1 MFRRAFIS
9 ALLMLSLPSLAQ
21 VVFNGIPN
29 SVTAPGR
36 DGRPNGIPNS
46 VTAPGPHGEI
56 NGIPSSVT
64 SPTMPVIRRLHNGRP
79 PVAFGD
85 PHRRKKIVP
94 VPVFYPVYQY
104 ATPDA
109 GAVDDP
115 QPAEDNASAAEEND
129 ALRQAYNRGAQ
140 DALARQQQQ
149 DRYGQGQRFGQ
160 SADAKPAKA
169 SVAKQAQPAPPVEDN
184 SPPTVFVF
192 KDGHKLETKSFAI
205 MGQTLFDF
213 SGNSLRKIQLADL
226 DINATRKVNEELG
239 NALRL

>member
-1 MFRRAFIS
+1 
-9 ALLMLSLPSLAQ
+9 MLSLPSLAQ

-115 QPAEDNASAAEEND
+115 QPAPEDNASAAEEND
-129 ALRQAYNRGAQ
+129 ALREAYNRGAQ

-169 SVAKQAQPAPPVEDN
+169 PVAKQAQPAPPVEDN